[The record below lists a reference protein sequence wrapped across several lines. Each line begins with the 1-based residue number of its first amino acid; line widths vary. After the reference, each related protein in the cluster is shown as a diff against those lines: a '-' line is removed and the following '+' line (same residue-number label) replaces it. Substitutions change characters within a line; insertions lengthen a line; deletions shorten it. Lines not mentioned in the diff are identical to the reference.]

1 MRGELAKVDG
11 QTLLQALERDGI
23 EHLQVIYHDYS
34 GRSGAKTVPKESFA
48 TAVMRGV
55 VFARANLDFTLD
67 NHQADGAAFLAHTG
81 DFMAVPDPSSYA
93 VLPQYKHT
101 ARVHTFM
108 REGDG
113 SAWEGCPRTRLIGM
127 LERYADKDLAV
138 RVGLEP
144 ELILFKP
151 GENGEYQPV
160 ESGGMF
166 SLGSLDHFYPFW
178 QDVIDALRVMNVEV
192 EQLGKEYGPGQY
204 EGTPHYAEPLKA
216 VDDYLTYKEVI
227 RSLARDAGMVATFM
241 PKPYAHMAGS
251 GLHIHLSLWDREG
264 NRDMSIGEADDA
276 PLSKL
281 GGRFVAGLLDHARA
295 LVGVGSPIVN
305 SYKRLQP
312 GSWAPAHICWGVGN
326 RAALVR
332 IPGMGERRHIEFRSG
347 DNAANPFIFLTAL
360 LAAGLDGIDSGA
372 SLPAPVSEDVGH
384 LSTAAANALGLAF
397 LPRTLP
403 EALAAV
409 EADPVIADAL
419 GATVWAEFLK
429 VKRAELAAYDVHV
442 HPWEREM
449 YLEAL

>member
-1 MRGELAKVDG
+1 MGAQG
-11 QTLLQALERDGI
+11 LLEKLESDGI
-23 EHLQVIYHDYS
+23 DHLQVVYHDYS

-48 TAVMRGV
+48 RAVERGV

-67 NHQADGAAFLAHTG
+67 NQQAEGATFLAHTG
-81 DFMAVPDPSSYA
+81 DFLAVPDPSSYA
-93 VLPQYKHT
+93 VLPQYERA

-108 REGDG
+108 RKNDG
-113 SAWEGCPRTRLIGM
+113 SPWEGCPRTRLLGM
-127 LERYADKDLAV
+127 LQRYAEKDLGI

-144 ELILFKP
+144 ELILFEP
-151 GENGEYQPV
+151 GENGEYLPV

-166 SLGSLDHFYPFW
+166 SLGSLDRFYPFW
-178 QDVIDALRVMNVEV
+178 QDVIDTLRDMNVEI

-216 VDDYLTYKEVI
+216 VDDYLTYKEVV
-227 RSLARDAGMVATFM
+227 RSLARDAGIVATFM
-241 PKPYAHMAGS
+241 PKPYAHLPGS
-251 GLHIHLSLWDREG
+251 GMHIHLSLWNREG
-264 NRDMSIGEADDA
+264 TRDLSIGETDDA
-276 PLSKL
+276 PLSTV
-281 GGRFVAGLLDHARA
+281 GGQFVAGLLAHARA

-312 GSWAPAHICWGVGN
+312 GSWAPAHVCWGVGN

-332 IPGMGERRHIEFRSG
+332 IPGMGNRRHIEFRSG

-360 LAAGLDGIDSGA
+360 LAAGLDGIESGA
-372 SLPAPVSEDVGH
+372 ALPAPMAEDVGH
-384 LSTAAANALGLAF
+384 LSTEEANAMGLAF

-403 EALAAV
+403 EALDAV
-409 EADPVIADAL
+409 EADPVIAGAL
-419 GATVWAEFLK
+419 GPVVFGEFLK
-429 VKRAELAAYDVHV
+429 VKRTELAAYDLHV

>member
-1 MRGELAKVDG
+1 MEAGIDASRLELVARR
-11 QTLLQALERDGI
+11 LEDRIDPGPRRDDD
-23 EHLQVIYHDYS
+23 L
-34 GRSGAKTVPKESFA
+34 
-48 TAVMRGV
+48 V
-55 VFARANLDFTLD
+55 VT
-67 NHQADGAAFLAHTG
+67 
-81 DFMAVPDPSSYA
+81 
-93 VLPQYKHT
+93 
-101 ARVHTFM
+101 
-108 REGDG
+108 
-113 SAWEGCPRTRLIGM
+113 TRLAIHDQG
-127 LERYADKDLAV
+127 DAV

-178 QDVIDALRVMNVEV
+178 QSVIDALRVMNVEV

-264 NRDMSIGEADDA
+264 NRDKSIGEADDA

-326 RAALVR
+326 RAALLSDLVTSESQR
-332 IPGMGERRHIEFRSG
+332 
-347 DNAANPFIFLTAL
+347 
-360 LAAGLDGIDSGA
+360 AGLA
-372 SLPAPVSEDVGH
+372 
-384 LSTAAANALGLAF
+384 
-397 LPRTLP
+397 
-403 EALAAV
+403 
-409 EADPVIADAL
+409 
-419 GATVWAEFLK
+419 
-429 VKRAELAAYDVHV
+429 AELAALT
-442 HPWEREM
+442 ERLRTAEARRVELIEPAAR
-449 YLEAL
+449 LEDLQRDFAVAEAVFASAMARSQTTKTDLYASYPLVQVLEDPSLPVDPTSPKRKLAAAAGIAATVFLLIGLTLGWIRRPLIDRLLAKDDHDLVMVPAE

>member
-1 MRGELAKVDG
+1 MNG
-11 QTLLQALERDGI
+11 QTLLQALEHDGI

-34 GRSGAKTVPKESFA
+34 GRSGAKTVPKEGFA
-48 TAVMRGV
+48 SAVERGV

-67 NHQADGAAFLAHTG
+67 NHQAEGAVFLAHTG

-93 VLPQYKHT
+93 VLPKYERA
-101 ARVHTFM
+101 ARVHSFM
-108 REGDG
+108 RMEDG
-113 SAWEGCPRTRLIGM
+113 SAWEGCPRTRLLGM
-127 LERYADKDLAV
+127 LERFADKDLGV

-144 ELILFKP
+144 EVILFKP
-151 GENGEYQPV
+151 GENGEYQPI

-178 QDVIDALRVMNVEV
+178 QDVIDTLRDMNVEV

-204 EGTPHYAEPLKA
+204 EGTPHYGEPLKA
-216 VDDYLTYKEVI
+216 IDDYLTYKEVI

-264 NRDMSIGEADDA
+264 TRDKSIGETDDM

-281 GGRFVAGLLDHARA
+281 GGQFVAGLLTHARA

-312 GSWAPAHICWGVGN
+312 GSWAPAHVCWSVGN

-360 LAAGLDGIDSGA
+360 LAAGLDGIESGA
-372 SLPAPVSEDVGH
+372 TLPAPVAEDVGH
-384 LSTAAANALGLAF
+384 LSTEEANAMGLAF
-397 LPRTLP
+397 LPRGLP
-403 EALAAV
+403 EALGAV
-409 EADPVIADAL
+409 EADPVIAEAL
-419 GATVWAEFLK
+419 GETVFGEFLK
-429 VKRAELAAYDVHV
+429 VKRAELAAYDLHV